1 MVFQAQKYCD
11 RSAQSDPAHLS
22 FSVYC
27 ASTINCSLFSY
38 ELVSSMSESAI
49 EQSSAEGAF

>member
-38 ELVSSMSESAI
+38 ELVSLMSESAI